1 MKAHDAAPPAG
12 MFRALTLDLD
22 DTLWPVWPAIARA
35 EALLHGWLR
44 KHAPT
49 TAALVD
55 TGALR
60 RLREEVGAEFP
71 GRAHDLS
78 WLRLTSIER
87 ALAQA
92 GDDPALGTAA
102 FEVFFAERQRVE
114 LFADVA
120 DALATLAR
128 HFPIYALTNGNADL
142 QRIGLAAHFA
152 GSLTAR
158 EFGVGKPDARLFH
171 EACRRLGHAPA
182 QVLHV
187 GDDWALDIEGA
198 HGAGLPSAWVHRA
211 GHPPKPANARA
222 TPWRELS
229 GLDQLV
235 RELGLA

>member
-1 MKAHDAAPPAG
+1 
-12 MFRALTLDLD
+12 MFRAITLDLD

-44 KHAPT
+44 EHAPA
-49 TAALVD
+49 TAARVD

-60 RLREEVGAEFP
+60 ALREQI
-71 GRAHDLS
+71 GREHPERGHDLS
-78 WLRLTSIER
+78 WLRQTSIER

-92 GDDPALGTAA
+92 GDDPALGAAA

-114 LFADVA
+114 LFAEVGE
-120 DALATLAR
+120 ALATLAR
-128 HFPIYALTNGNADL
+128 HLPILALTNGNADL
-142 QRIGLAAHFA
+142 QRIGLASHFC
-152 GSLTAR
+152 GNLTAR

-198 HGAGLPSAWVHRA
+198 HAAGLPSVWLRRE
-211 GHPPKPANARA
+211 GHPPKPDNATA
-222 TPWRELS
+222 QPWRQL
-229 GLDQLV
+229 GALDELV
-235 RELGLA
+235 RELGLV